1 MNTINPKDRTNVAD
15 NFKKYFGVSIYS
27 YLDSMM
33 SMVTGKITIDIIR
46 FDDYLHEQFGQ
57 YEDDKKSMSDII
69 KEKYGEEAEAFIKQ
83 LI

>member
-1 MNTINPKDRTNVAD
+1 MNTINPKDRINVAD
-15 NFKKYFGVSIYS
+15 NFKKYFGVSINS
-27 YLDSMM
+27 YYDSMM